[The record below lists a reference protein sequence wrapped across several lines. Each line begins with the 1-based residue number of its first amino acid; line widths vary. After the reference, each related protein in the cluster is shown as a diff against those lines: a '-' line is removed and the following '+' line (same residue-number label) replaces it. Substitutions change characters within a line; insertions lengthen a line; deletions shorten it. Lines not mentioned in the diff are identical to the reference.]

1 MSLVLHINDINAV
14 ILVGGLGTRLRG
26 VVADRPKVLAPVL
39 NRPFLT
45 FLLDKLAAAGLEK
58 VVLGTGYRAEMIL
71 EEIGERYKSLR
82 VVHSRETSPLGT
94 GGALR
99 QALRHLD
106 SDPILVMN
114 GDSYCTADLHGYWQ
128 WFMTGERQG
137 ALLLARVP
145 DTSRFGRVMVG
156 EDDLVASFAEKGAQA
171 GPGWIN
177 AGIYLLR
184 RHLVESIPAGKF
196 YSLEQELFPLMAEQ
210 KRLYGYRSEAAFIDI
225 GIPAA
230 YAEADKF
237 FTETAL

>member
-1 MSLVLHINDINAV
+1 MLQLSDINAV
-14 ILVGGLGTRLRG
+14 ILVGGLGTRLKG
-26 VVADRPKVLAPVL
+26 VVADRPKVLAPVR

-45 FLLDKLAAAGLEK
+45 FLLDKLAAAGLKK
-58 VVLGTGYRAEMIL
+58 VVLGTGYRAEMICAA
-71 EEIGERYKSLR
+71 IGERYKSLR

-99 QALRHLD
+99 QALTYLD

-114 GDSYCTADLHGYWQ
+114 GDSYCTADLRNYWQ
-128 WFMTGERQG
+128 WFLAGERPG

-145 DTSRFGRVMVG
+145 ETSRFGRVRVG
-156 EDDLVASFAEKGAQA
+156 DDDLVVSFEEKGAQA

-184 RHLVESIPAGKF
+184 RQVVEAIPAGTF
-196 YSLEQELFPLMAEQ
+196 YSLEQELFPLMADQ
-210 KRLYGYRSEAAFIDI
+210 KRLHGYRSEAAFIDI
-225 GIPAA
+225 GTPAA

-237 FTETAL
+237 FTERDL